1 MIYKA
6 PFYAM
11 QKAVYA
17 AFSQSS
23 IDLQWYDSAVP
34 IEEIAELH
42 KNQAEFAYGI
52 MGTQDADCE
61 TNKDTAFWNASIRLD
76 VYSNYKGK
84 KVVTKTLEALLNYF
98 CSDGY
103 YKLQEVFAG
112 EGFAL
117 TSLSIG
123 ALVVNAPMYS
133 DIGVW
138 QSGGTRLTFKLTQM
152 KEE

>member
-1 MIYKA
+1 MA
-6 PFYAM
+6 SWARRM
-11 QKAVYA
+11 LTAT
-17 AFSQSS
+17 
-23 IDLQWYDSAVP
+23 P
-34 IEEIAELH
+34 IKIPH
-42 KNQAEFAYGI
+42 F
-52 MGTQDADCE
+52 GTLPLGLE
-61 TNKDTAFWNASIRLD
+61 

-84 KVVTKTLEALLNYF
+84 KVVAKTLESLLNYF

-117 TSLSIG
+117 TSLSVG
-123 ALVVNAPMYS
+123 SLVVNAPMYS

-138 QSGGTRLTFKLTQM
+138 QSGGTRLTFKLTQT

>member
-17 AFSQSS
+17 ALSQSD

-52 MGTQDADCE
+52 MGTQDADCD

-98 CSDGY
+98 CSAGY
-103 YKLQEVFAG
+103 DKLQEVFCE
-112 EGFAL
+112 EGFVM
-117 TSLSIG
+117 TSVTVG

>member
-6 PFYAM
+6 PFYAV
-11 QKAVYA
+11 QKAVYTA
-17 AFSQSS
+17 LSQSDS
-23 IDLQWYDSAVP
+23 GLQWYDSAVP

-52 MGTQDADCE
+52 MGAQDADCDS
-61 TNKDTAFWNASIRLD
+61 NKDTAFWNASIRLD

-84 KVVTKTLEALLNYF
+84 KVITKTLEALLNYF
-98 CSDGY
+98 CSEGY
-103 YKLQEVFAG
+103 DKLQEVFYA
-112 EGFAL
+112 EGFVM
-117 TSLSIG
+117 TSLSVG
-123 ALVVNAPMYS
+123 SLVVNAPMYS

-138 QSGGTRLTFKLTQM
+138 QSGGTRVTFKLTQL

>member
-11 QKAVYA
+11 QRAVYSA
-17 AFSQSS
+17 LSQSS
-23 IDLQWYDSAVP
+23 IDLQWFDSAVP

-52 MGTQDADCE
+52 MGTQAADCDS
-61 TNKDTAFWNASIRLD
+61 NKDTAFWNASIRLD

-84 KVVTKTLEALLNYF
+84 KVITKTLEALLNYF
-98 CSDGY
+98 FSEGY
-103 YKLQEVFAG
+103 DKLQEVFYA
-112 EGFAL
+112 EGFVM
-117 TSLSIG
+117 TSLSVG
-123 ALVVNAPMYS
+123 SLVVNAPMYS

-138 QSGGTRLTFKLTQM
+138 QSGGTRVTFKLTQL

>member
-17 AFSQSS
+17 ALSQSDS
-23 IDLQWYDSAVP
+23 GLQWYDSAVP

-52 MGTQDADCE
+52 MGAQDADCD

-84 KVVTKTLEALLNYF
+84 KVVTKTLETLLNYF
-98 CSDGY
+98 CSAGY
-103 YKLQEVFAG
+103 DKLQEVFFA
-112 EGFAL
+112 EGFVM
-117 TSLSIG
+117 TSVTVG
-123 ALVVNAPMYS
+123 TLVVNAPMYS

-138 QSGGTRLTFKLTQM
+138 QSGGTRVTFKLTQL